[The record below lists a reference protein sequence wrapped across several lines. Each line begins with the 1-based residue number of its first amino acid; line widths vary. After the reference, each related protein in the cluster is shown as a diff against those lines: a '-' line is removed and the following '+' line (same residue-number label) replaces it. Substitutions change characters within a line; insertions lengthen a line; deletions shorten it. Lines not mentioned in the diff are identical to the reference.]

1 MPEPEINE
9 PEAQARP
16 PVDVVLGVDYG
27 QARVGLALGLGD
39 SGLVLGLPVLR
50 HPGKGKDKEL
60 ARQLVEL
67 VRERRATVVVLGLP
81 LHRNGAVSAGSRAVE
96 ALKALMAE
104 LDPGLRIELEDE
116 RLTSASAEA
125 DLRDKGLRWW
135 QIPKGTIDTAA
146 AIEIARTWM
155 GRKNPALFLR
165 QEEETAPEP
174 DPPAAGG
181 DSRAARR
188 RAARRGSKRRMGGD
202 DDEGEEG

>member
-1 MPEPEINE
+1 MAEPETTE
-9 PEAQARP
+9 PA
-16 PVDVVLGVDYG
+16 PVDVVIGVDYG
-27 QARVGLALGLGD
+27 LARIGLALGLTD

-50 HPGKGKDKEL
+50 HPGKGKEREV
-60 ARQLVEL
+60 AAQLVAL
-67 VRERRATVVVLGLP
+67 ARERRATVVVLGLP
-81 LHRNGAVSAGSRAVE
+81 LHRNGAASAGSRAVE
-96 ALKALMAE
+96 GLKALLLE
-104 LDPGLRIELEDE
+104 VEPGLRVELEDE
-116 RLTSASAEA
+116 RLTSASAES

-174 DPPAAGG
+174 DPPSAGG

-188 RAARRGSKRRMGGD
+188 RAARKKSRRPDED
-202 DDEGEEG
+202 DDQG